1 MIQVHSCNLLCSS
14 IVMTDGLFK
23 RVSVFVMIPCFLKK
37 WCISFCLLTVLL
49 VFFSSLLPFSK
60 LAELQHH
67 LLSHLLANMIQVFL
81 HSWALC
87 TTVALVV
94 YISPSAK
101 YARTRY
107 LYCDFASDFYPTLSI
122 SISNF
127 AYFDCK
133 AIKWVMSFKTAFKD
147 LIYLRNPKPFIVMVT
162 SYYCQK
168 FKDFVVCHP
177 KNKCHFTTEIVSS
190 SLFEISE
197 TSI

>member
-14 IVMTDGLFK
+14 IVMTDGLFE

-101 YARTRY
+101 YLCTYQVSLLWLCKR
-107 LYCDFASDFYPTLSI
+107 FLSHPEHFHFQLCI
-122 SISNF
+122 LWLQTDQMGYEFQNSIQG
-127 AYFDCK
+127 FD
-133 AIKWVMSFKTAFKD
+133 
-147 LIYLRNPKPFIVMVT
+147 
-162 SYYCQK
+162 
-168 FKDFVVCHP
+168 
-177 KNKCHFTTEIVSS
+177 
-190 SLFEISE
+190 LFEESK
-197 TSI
+197 TFYSNGNLLLLPKV